1 MPQPLS
7 HLIQS
12 VTDRIKA
19 TNTPVVFAESCTAG
33 LISACLAR
41 VPGISEFLCGSAVV
55 YQMATKTE
63 WLGIRPEILERE
75 GAVSE
80 KVAIEMAVG
89 VLERTSAAT
98 IAASVTGHLGPG
110 APAGQDGLVYMGIAV
125 RTGHGFEVQVFRH
138 VLPAQITGVPIA
150 NTNSL
155 REWRQ
160 WKAVEEVLTR
170 LHQALE
176 VLEKK

>member
-7 HLIQS
+7 DLIQS
-12 VTDRIKA
+12 VSDRIRA
-19 TNTPVVFAESCTAG
+19 TNIPVVFAESCTAG

-55 YQMATKTE
+55 YQLATKTE
-63 WLGIRPEILERE
+63 WLGIRPEILEHE

-80 KVAIEMAVG
+80 KVAIQMAVG
-89 VLERTSAAT
+89 VLERTPAAM

-110 APAGQDGLVYMGIAV
+110 APPEQDGLIYVAIAM
-125 RTGHGFEVQVFRH
+125 RTGHGCDVQVFRH
-138 VLPAQITGVPIA
+138 VLPAQITGLPILDVD
-150 NTNSL
+150 SL

-176 VLEKK
+176 VLEKT